1 MFGHSDQQ
9 QHNQPAADGALSN
22 DDQALSLPTTD
33 NNINGSDTAGE
44 FIDDAPT
51 GAPDVTQPSDSV
63 VTPSTPV
70 ASVAATPVAAT
81 ADTDKLL
88 ELKQQAL
95 QQLSPLVDHLEQSPE
110 EEFRTT
116 MMMIQAA
123 DNHALIERAYQAA
136 LKITDEKARAQALLD
151 IVNEINYFTH
161 NNADVA

>member
-33 NNINGSDTAGE
+33 DSVNSADTAGE

-51 GAPDVTQPSDSV
+51 GAPDVMQPSDSV
-63 VTPSTPV
+63 VTPIISSTPLPT
-70 ASVAATPVAAT
+70 SDTTAT
-81 ADTDKLL
+81 ANTDKLL

-95 QQLSPLVDHLEQSPE
+95 QQLSPLVDHLEQTPE

-123 DNHALIERAYQAA
+123 DNHQLIERAYQAA

-161 NNADVA
+161 NNADAA